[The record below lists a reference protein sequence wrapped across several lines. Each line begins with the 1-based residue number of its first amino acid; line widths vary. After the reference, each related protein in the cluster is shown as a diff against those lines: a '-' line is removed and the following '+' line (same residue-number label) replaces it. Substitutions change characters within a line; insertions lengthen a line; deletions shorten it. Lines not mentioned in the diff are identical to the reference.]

1 VCNREHALRDI
12 GVFEGEWMVQNIMPT
27 KDDEEGRPY
36 VQKQFTLEVQIAA
49 VGRKMNFGVFI

>member
-12 GVFEGEWMVQNIMPT
+12 GVFEGGWMVQNIMPT

-49 VGRKMNFGVFI
+49 VGRKMNF